1 MSERNSAP
9 GAPGSA
15 SGVHGAPTHAAPPT
29 VADLLAQEELGLE
42 LVTGDPNAS
51 FWAVRSADSNADRPW
66 LDRSDLR
73 LTDQPFGLPRPTT
86 DPVLQPPP
94 SALVYGLVPRR
105 RSLPPQLAR
114 RAEELGIT
122 LLTAPPAVA
131 LGRVEAAGLELLVTA
146 SRTSAALLASPQS
159 YLLAALSGPKPERE
173 LLERVHMLTGAD
185 LVLLTPWGE
194 VTARAGRSGWRPR
207 RDEHGGAP
215 ELLWP
220 DGETRLG
227 GRSAWTLRL
236 HADGRVRGVLV
247 AFEVTPAAR
256 PWLELC
262 RTLLL
267 SAALQRSA
275 EARHGSSALSAL
287 LAEWLAGPQAALM
300 LEPRLAAAGIGG
312 ESPYLVAVG
321 EVGSRLRTG
330 KAAQAR
336 QFHQLEQVREAGE
349 EYFRAL
355 GYGVLSETRAHHC
368 VWVFASAAPRQ
379 HARLLMSAARAAL
392 GADTELRM
400 GLSLPRE
407 DLTGVADAYHQALLA
422 LQSLPGG
429 SGLAWFD
436 ELDPVYW
443 VLQQQPHGN
452 LVALRDRLVGAI
464 KQADPQGKLWRTLV
478 AYIRSPDDLQ
488 ALAAELHVHVN
499 TLRYRLKRIEELVH
513 EPLSR
518 PETVAKLYLAL
529 QIDAMLERGGSAG
542 QG

>member
-1 MSERNSAP
+1 MPSTP
-9 GAPGSA
+9 PPDQDGA
-15 SGVHGAPTHAAPPT
+15 GAAAPLPT
-29 VADLLAQEELGLE
+29 VAALLARTELDLE
-42 LVTGDPNAS
+42 LVTGDPNTP
-51 FWAVRSADSNADRPW
+51 FRAVRNADSPSQRPW
-66 LDRSDLR
+66 LAPHDLR
-73 LTDQPFGLPRPTT
+73 LADSPFTLPRPPG
-86 DPVLQPPP
+86 DPLLAPPP
-94 SALVYGLVPRR
+94 AALVYGLTPKRR
-105 RSLPPQLAR
+105 TLPAQLPAR
-114 RAEELGIT
+114 AQDLGVT
-122 LLTAPPAVA
+122 LLVAPPSVA
-131 LGRVEAAGLELLVTA
+131 LDRVEAAALELLVAA
-146 SRTSAALLASPQS
+146 SGEAATLLASPQS
-159 YLLAALSGPKPERE
+159 HLLAALSTPKPERE

-185 LVLLTPWGE
+185 LVLLSPWGD

-207 RDEHGGAP
+207 KDQHGGSP
-215 ELLWP
+215 VTLWP
-220 DGETRLG
+220 EGETRLS
-227 GRSAWTLRL
+227 GRPAWTLKL
-236 HADGRVRGVLV
+236 SADGRLRGVLV
-247 AFEVTPAAR
+247 AFGVGPHAR

-275 EARHGSSALSAL
+275 EARHDSSALSAL
-287 LAEWLAGPQAALM
+287 LAEWLAGPQAAMM
-300 LEPRLAAAGIGG
+300 LEPRLAAAGVGG
-312 ESPYLVAVG
+312 ESPYLVAVA

-330 KAAQAR
+330 RAAQAR

-349 EYFRAL
+349 EYFRTL

-379 HARLLMSAARAAL
+379 HARLLLSAARAAV
-392 GADTELRM
+392 GDTELRM

-452 LVALRDRLVGAI
+452 LVALRDRLVGAV

-488 ALAAELHVHVN
+488 ALAGELHVHVN

-513 EPLSR
+513 EPLAR

-529 QIDAMLERGGSAG
+529 QIDAMLERGGTRGHGA
-542 QG
+542 

>member
-1 MSERNSAP
+1 
-9 GAPGSA
+9 
-15 SGVHGAPTHAAPPT
+15 
-29 VADLLAQEELGLE
+29 
-42 LVTGDPNAS
+42 
-51 FWAVRSADSNADRPW
+51 
-66 LDRSDLR
+66 
-73 LTDQPFGLPRPTT
+73 
-86 DPVLQPPP
+86 
-94 SALVYGLVPRR
+94 
-105 RSLPPQLAR
+105 
-114 RAEELGIT
+114 
-122 LLTAPPAVA
+122 
-131 LGRVEAAGLELLVTA
+131 
-146 SRTSAALLASPQS
+146 
-159 YLLAALSGPKPERE
+159 
-173 LLERVHMLTGAD
+173 MLTGAD

-300 LEPRLAAAGIGG
+300 LEPRPAAAGIGG

-321 EVGSRLRTG
+321 EVGRGCALE
-330 KAAQAR
+330 AARRASSTSSSSAR
-336 QFHQLEQVREAGE
+336 GRRGVLPR
-349 EYFRAL
+349 L
-355 GYGVLSETRAHHC
+355 GYGVLRDEAHHC

-379 HARLLMSAARAAL
+379 HARLLMSGPERRWAPTRSC
-392 GADTELRM
+392 M

-407 DLTGVADAYHQALLA
+407 DSPASRTPTTRRCRPAVA
-422 LQSLPGG
+422 PGG

-542 QG
+542 RVSRPTETRKAAAARVYSCQMTHSSGEGSRQPADGLLAGLPVRCWVPAPWVPASPNCCCRRAPTYHGGPAGRRPNARPQPAERHVRDAQRQGAHRATPAPSCASPRPRMSRRGRQSLDLRGRTRAARAQTGALPRVEEVAPGARLATNTSTLSVTR